1 MDLIKES
8 NNHPDVSVSNFAN
21 WLEQFKDDRHTV
33 ATVSWQQLPFYDF
46 LNSTADNVLVFN
58 CYDPVFP
65 GENNTNLLPHLT
77 EANKR
82 NNIRVVGSNTDDYLN
97 YWCLGFDKS
106 GQFKQYTK
114 EELTGDF
121 TKSFLCYQRKNTG
134 QRWDLYQT
142 LQKFQA
148 FGTATLGKEQKG
160 DWDIPND
167 INSLG
172 DMKVWNSHLINIV
185 SETQYEWRDP
195 NNIFISEKTWK
206 PIYGMRPFLH
216 FSNIYINDFLKQQGF
231 ELFWEDFDIEYNN
244 EMQWPAQIQM
254 INRVLEQ
261 LKDVDLNQVYSRLLP
276 KIEHNKDN
284 LNKFIQTQKD
294 KIEQIKNSRF

>member
-1 MDLIKES
+1 
-8 NNHPDVSVSNFAN
+8 
-21 WLEQFKDDRHTV
+21 
-33 ATVSWQQLPFYDF
+33 
-46 LNSTADNVLVFN
+46 
-58 CYDPVFP
+58 
-65 GENNTNLLPHLT
+65 
-77 EANKR
+77 
-82 NNIRVVGSNTDDYLN
+82 
-97 YWCLGFDKS
+97 
-106 GQFKQYTK
+106 
-114 EELTGDF
+114 
-121 TKSFLCYQRKNTG
+121 
-134 QRWDLYQT
+134 
-142 LQKFQA
+142 
-148 FGTATLGKEQKG
+148 
-160 DWDIPND
+160 
-167 INSLG
+167 
-172 DMKVWNSHLINIV
+172 MKVWNSHLINIV